1 MAYLAKG
8 SDPDGR
14 LRPDGFVITRYRD
27 PDQNLRTMF
36 EKIIKRAGL
45 KPWPKLFQNLR
56 STRETELAETYP
68 IHVVCAWIGNSEAVA
83 KRHYLQV
90 TESHFARAIDEA
102 ISAAGDDGEAT
113 RKTTR
118 SAAFSDDQE
127 KPGVS
132 NSSGNTQFT
141 DEQGMGNGRH
151 RTRTCDFHRVRM
163 AL

>member
-1 MAYLAKG
+1 MSETRDLCCV
-8 SDPDGR
+8 PR
-14 LRPDGFVITRYRD
+14 LKVRATFVNVIA
-27 PDQNLRTMF
+27 
-36 EKIIKRAGL
+36 RAGSI
-45 KPWPKLFQNLR
+45 PWPKLFQNLR
-56 STRETELAETYP
+56 ATRETELAEQYP
-68 IHVVCAWIGNSEAVA
+68 IQVVCEWIGNSQAVA

-90 TESHFARAIDEA
+90 TECHFAQA
-102 ISAAGDDGEAT
+102 ISKAIAAGIDADEAT